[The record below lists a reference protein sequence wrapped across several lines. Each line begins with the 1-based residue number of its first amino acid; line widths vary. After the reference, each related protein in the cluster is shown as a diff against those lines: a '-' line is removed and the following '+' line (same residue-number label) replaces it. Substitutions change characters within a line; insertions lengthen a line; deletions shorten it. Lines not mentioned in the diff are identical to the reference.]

1 MSHRYVAILAAVAL
15 SLAALSGPMAASE
28 PNAGL
33 DSTASSQDPEPI
45 VDEFGAT
52 PIAPDAK
59 VIDPRAHAWNHVI
72 VGPDGTTLWV
82 YFWGGVLEC
91 NGLHSVE
98 ASPTASGIDL
108 QLFMGL
114 QPDAANKDCIE
125 LAVLYV
131 TEVTLDAPL
140 ITHGME

>member
-1 MSHRYVAILAAVAL
+1 MSRRYVAILAAVAL

-33 DSTASSQDPEPI
+33 DTTVSSENTEPI
-45 VDEFGAT
+45 FDELGAT
-52 PIAPDAK
+52 PIAPDPK
-59 VIDPRAHAWNHVI
+59 VIDPRPQAWDHVI
-72 VGPDGTTLWV
+72 ISPDGTMLWV
-82 YFWGGVLEC
+82 HFWGGVLEC

-98 ASPTASGIDL
+98 VSPTASGIDL

-114 QPDAANKDCIE
+114 QPDAAYKACIE

-131 TEVTLDAPL
+131 TEVTFDAPL
-140 ITHGME
+140 ITQAMG